1 MERIDSIELKG
12 VVPDVFAGR
21 SLNSGIWATDVA
33 FTRPGKW
40 LVRASSGT
48 GKSSLCSFIY
58 GSRTDY
64 SGRLLIGGVDARTLS
79 PDRWCELRRRHLA
92 LLPQDMA
99 LFPELSV
106 LDNIEVK
113 NRLTRYKSSGEI
125 LGMLE
130 RLGVAE
136 KAHELAGR
144 LSLGQQQRVAVVRTL
159 CQPFDFLLLD
169 EPVSHLD
176 SANNTAVSTLI
187 TEEVSRQDAG
197 LIVTSVGNDLDIA
210 DASSIIM

>member
-1 MERIDSIELKG
+1 MERIDSIEFKG
-12 VVPDVFAGR
+12 VVPDVFAGH
-21 SLNSGIWATDVA
+21 SLNSGIWDAGVTL
-33 FTRPGKW
+33 TRPGRW
-40 LVRASSGT
+40 LIKAASGT

-64 SGRLLIGGVDARTLS
+64 SGTLLIGGLDARTFG

-92 LLPQDMA
+92 FLPQDMA
-99 LFPELSV
+99 LFAELSV

-113 NRLTRYKSSGEI
+113 NRLTGYKSPQEI
-125 LGMLE
+125 MDMLR
-130 RLGVAE
+130 RLGVDD
-136 KAHELAGR
+136 KARELAGR
-144 LSLGQQQRVAVVRTL
+144 LSLGQQQRVAVVRAL

-176 SANNTAVSTLI
+176 SVNNTAVSSLI
-187 TEEVSRQDAG
+187 TEEVGRQGAG
-197 LIVTSVGNDLDIA
+197 LIVTSVGNDLNIA

>member
-1 MERIDSIELKG
+1 MKRIDSIELKG

-21 SLNSGIWATDVA
+21 SLNSGIWATDVT
-33 FTRPGKW
+33 FTRPGTW
-40 LVRASSGT
+40 LVRAASGT

-64 SGRLLIGGVDARTLS
+64 TGTLLIGGIDAHTLN

-113 NRLTRYKSSGEI
+113 NRLTRYKSPEDIMS
-125 LGMLE
+125 MLR
-130 RLGVAE
+130 RLGVDD

-169 EPVSHLD
+169 ELVSHLD
-176 SANNTAVSTLI
+176 SVNNTAVSSLI
-187 TEEVSRQDAG
+187 TEEVARQGAG
-197 LIVTSVGNDLDIA
+197 LIVTSVGNDLDIS